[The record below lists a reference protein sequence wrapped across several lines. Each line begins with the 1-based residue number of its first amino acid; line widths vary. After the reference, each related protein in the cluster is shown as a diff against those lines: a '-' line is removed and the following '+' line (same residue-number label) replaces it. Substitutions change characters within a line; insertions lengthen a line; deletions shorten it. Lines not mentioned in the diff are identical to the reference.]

1 MRISISYYYERGGT
15 AAGEVAS
22 NRLSHHHVIAYPYM
36 YYLGV
41 ISLCYLRHLK
51 DEKDASYKSSI
62 QKLLEA
68 CHAPNLNLESL
79 DSAVKKIVC
88 TSKSGKKN
96 FSLSRGAQIDE
107 VLTKVAWMPMNLF
120 TGPCGQIR
128 AEDPGQGYD
137 TMPVGMRSKQK
148 EKLESI
154 ISAIKTYN
162 HSSIPHEQGAGG
174 STQSIS
180 FNNVTY
186 FSKLANEFLSCLD
199 SRMGCYDSSV
209 SDWLIESNKK
219 YYKVL
224 VYKGKPERAFTDGN
238 RKEKDTI
245 NGQFVVKKEHQNV
258 SRQIF
263 KLLGIGKEEVYGIL
277 IDNAENEYEHQA
289 NERIK
294 DKLAR
299 F

>member
-1 MRISISYYYERGGT
+1 MRISISYYYERGGN
-15 AAGEVAS
+15 AAGGLAS

-41 ISLCYLRHLK
+41 ISLCYLRHLR
-51 DEKDASYKSSI
+51 DAGDASYESSK
-62 QKLLEA
+62 QKLFDA
-68 CHAPNLNLESL
+68 CHAPNLNL
-79 DSAVKKIVC
+79 DMAVDRIVC
-88 TSKSGKKN
+88 TLDRGVKH

-120 TGPCGQIR
+120 TGPCGEIR
-128 AEDPGQGYD
+128 ADDPGQGYD
-137 TMPVGMRSKQK
+137 TMPEGMRRNQK
-148 EKLESI
+148 EKLEGI

-180 FNNVTY
+180 FNNDTY
-186 FSKLANEFLSCLD
+186 LSKFAEEFLSCFD
-199 SRMGCYDSSV
+199 SRMGCYNASV

-219 YYKVL
+219 YYRVL
-224 VYKGKPERAFTDGN
+224 VYKGKPERALTAGN
-238 RKEKDTI
+238 PKGKELISGK
-245 NGQFVVKKEHQNV
+245 FVVKKEHQNV
-258 SRQIF
+258 SREIF
-263 KLLGIGKEEVYGIL
+263 KLLEIQMDRGEVYGIL
-277 IDNAENEYEHQA
+277 INDAENEYERQA
-289 NERIK
+289 NERIE